1 MFSFDSPAR
10 ARAILGA
17 GFALACLAAPA
28 SAQMPANPILFVT
41 QTPVAGFSS
50 GTTVFGNHLTS
61 ISSLPR
67 GGDLMVR
74 YGDGSLRNLTG
85 EAGYGDT
92 GMQGADAIAVR
103 EPCVHWSGQ
112 KALFSMVIGAPTA
125 QYQQGTWHWQIYEVT
140 GLGQGDTAEIRKVGA
155 QPAGFNNVSPIYATD
170 GRILF
175 TSDRPR
181 SGEAHHYPQR
191 DEYESAPI
199 VAGIYALDETAGTF
213 EMLQHS
219 PSGSTSL
226 SLDSF
231 GRVIFTKW
239 DHLQR
244 DQQGDAPATALT
256 YKAFTYASEAADAAK
271 TTSLAG
277 AEVFPEPRTT
287 NDPAYS
293 NEMSVHSFN
302 HFFPWE
308 INEDGTAE
316 ETLNHM
322 GRQEFGG
329 SYTEGNF
336 ADDPNLSYYTP
347 ESYHA
352 NTLRIAGS
360 AGLFHLRE
368 DPLEPGEFLTTY
380 APEFGTASGGT
391 LMRLAAAPGINAASM
406 VLTAVTP
413 TSSDASVPGST
424 GYFRNPLPTTDG
436 KLLASHTAATGPATN
451 LGSTQSPNWNYAFRI
466 RLLQTSGGFMAAG
479 ANLTGA
485 GVTKSMTWWT
495 PDALATWSG
504 TMWEL
509 DAVEVV
515 ARPVPTPRTSV
526 LPAIEAGVFADEGV
540 DVEEFRQYLRDNE
553 LALIV
558 TRDVTQRDRGDVQQP
573 FNLRVPGG
581 TSSIA
586 EPGTIYDVTHLQI
599 FQADAVRGYG
609 PLATPNPGRRLL
621 ARPMHGPLVSS
632 DAGAPT
638 GGVTIAA
645 DGSIAA
651 IVPARRALTW
661 QLTDD
666 EGAGIVRERNWISFQ
681 AGEIRVCANCHGVNT
696 LSHTGDTEPEN
707 EPEALRALLE
717 AWVEGG
723 GSGGGGDACESGLV
737 LERALLKAKASP
749 ARITFQGEAVV
760 PTPWQA
766 VDPATGGIDVL
777 VSGLID
783 VTIPGG
789 AASPGAAGWTTKAS
803 GWSYR
808 DDDGTLGGITRIR
821 IRNLTSKQDGRL
833 AIKVK
838 AGGVAVTL
846 PSPVGMDAT
855 VVFGAEGECA
865 SIAWNGPAGAEPRCQ
880 GDAAKISC
888 R

>member
-1 MFSFDSPAR
+1 MISIDSSAR
-10 ARAILGA
+10 TGIGARLTGVAV
-17 GFALACLAAPA
+17 ALAVVSLAPGRDAL
-28 SAQMPANPILFVT
+28 AQMPANPILFVT
-41 QTPVAGFSS
+41 QTPVAGFAS
-50 GTTVFGNHLTS
+50 GTSVFGNHLTS

-67 GGDLMVR
+67 GGDLMIR
-74 YGDGSLRNLTG
+74 YGDGSLRNLTA
-85 EAGYGDT
+85 EAGYGSA
-92 GMQGADAIAVR
+92 GMQGAGSIAVR
-103 EPCVHWSGQ
+103 EPSVHWSGQ

-125 QYQQGTWHWQIYEVT
+125 QYQLGNWHWQIYEVT
-140 GLGQGDTAEIRKVGA
+140 GLAPGETAEIRKVGA
-155 QPAGFNNVSPIYATD
+155 QPPGFSNVSPIYATD

-181 SGEAHHYPQR
+181 SGELHHYPQR

-199 VAGIYALDETAGTF
+199 VAGIYALDESAGTF
-213 EMLQHS
+213 ELLQHS

-244 DQQGDAPATALT
+244 DQQGDAPATAAS

-271 TTSLAG
+271 TQSLAG
-277 AEVFPEPRTT
+277 AEVFPEPRTA

-293 NEMSVHSFN
+293 PDLSVHSFN

-329 SYTEGNF
+329 SYTEGSF
-336 ADDPNLSYYTP
+336 TADDNLSYYTP

-368 DPLEPGEFLTTY
+368 DPNAPGDFLTTY
-380 APEFGTASGGT
+380 AQEFGTASGGT
-391 LMRLAAAPGINAASM
+391 LMRLTAAPSINAADM

-413 TSSDASVPGST
+413 TAGVPGTT

-436 KLLASHTAATGPATN
+436 KLLASHTPATGYATN
-451 LGSTQSPNWNYAFRI
+451 LGSTAAPNWSYSFRI
-466 RLLQTSGGFMAAG
+466 KLLQPSGGFHAAG
-479 ANLTGA
+479 ATLTGA
-485 GVTKSMTWWT
+485 GIMKSLTWWT
-495 PDALATWSG
+495 PDSLATWSG

-515 ARPVPTPRTSV
+515 ARTVPAPRVSE
-526 LPAIEAGVFADEGV
+526 LPAIEANVFADEGV

-558 TRDVTQRDRGDVQQP
+558 TRDATQRDRGDLQQP
-573 FNLRVPGG
+573 FNLSVPGG
-581 TSSIA
+581 TSSIS
-586 EPGTIYDVTHLQI
+586 EPGDVYDVTHLQI

-609 PLATPNPGRRLL
+609 PLGAPSPGRRLL
-621 ARPMHGPLVSS
+621 ARPMHGPLVSG
-632 DAGAPT
+632 DAGAPA
-638 GGVTIAA
+638 GGVTIAS

-651 IVPARRALTW
+651 LVPARRALTW
-661 QLTDD
+661 QLTDPN
-666 EGAGIVRERNWISFQ
+666 GAGVVRERNWISFQ
-681 AGEIRVCANCHGVNT
+681 SGEIRVCANCHGVNT
-696 LSHTGDTEPEN
+696 GSQTGDVAPAN
-707 EPEALRALLE
+707 EPEALRALLA
-717 AWVEGG
+717 AWADGG
-723 GSGGGGDACESGLV
+723 GTGGDDDCESGIA
-737 LERALLKAKASP
+737 LERASLKAKASP
-749 ARITFQGEAVV
+749 MRITFQGEAVV

-766 VDPATGGIDVL
+766 VDPATAGVQVL
-777 VSGLID
+777 VSGLLD
-783 VTIPGG
+783 AAVPGG
-789 AASPGAAGWTTKAS
+789 SAWLAKPAGWT
-803 GWSYR
+803 YR
-808 DDDGTLGGITRIR
+808 DEAGTHGGITRIR
-821 IRNLTSKQDGRL
+821 IRNLSAKQDGRL

-838 AGGVAVTL
+838 VSGAAVTL
-846 PSPVGMDAT
+846 PSAVGMDAT
-855 VVFGAEGECA
+855 VVFGASSECA
-865 SIAWNGPAGAEPRCQ
+865 GIAWNGPAGVEPRCT
-880 GDAAKISC
+880 GDASRMSC